1 MEIQM
6 ELDFKS
12 LTPEQEKILREILV
26 ICHYFQQATRWVPAV
41 SDDVFAKQAREIAW
55 KMAKLEKV
63 SAASVALKFSSGKA
77 TRRGLAFTH

>member
-1 MEIQM
+1 M

-12 LTPEQEKILREILV
+12 LSPEQEQILREILV

-55 KMAKLEKV
+55 KKDQLKRV
-63 SAASVALKFSSGKA
+63 SAA
-77 TRRGLAFTH
+77 